1 MRALAAGVR
10 SILDAR
16 ITGIEEQLAELTAL
30 RGKVSMAVT
39 GRSVG
44 VLLQRGPANGKVA
57 VYLDGR
63 KVAVLNL
70 RANSTST
77 RIAWASA
84 LTTTR
89 SHTVSVVNLSKGKR
103 LGVDGLVVLQ

>member
-1 MRALAAGVR
+1 M
-10 SILDAR
+10 
-16 ITGIEEQLAELTAL
+16 TA
-30 RGKVSMAVT
+30 
-39 GRSVG
+39 RSVG
-44 VLLQRGPANGKVA
+44 LLLQRGPKNGKAA

-63 KVAVLNL
+63 KVAVLDL
-70 RANSTST
+70 RAGSAST

-89 SHTVSVVNLSKGKR
+89 SHTISVVNLSKGKR